1 MRVLIVGGGG
11 REHALGWCV
20 ARDGHT
26 VYAAPGNAGLASVGE
41 LVPIEGTQV
50 ADLADFARA
59 NRIDYT
65 IVGPEAPLVAGL
77 VDEFLAQG
85 LSISGPKRGAARVEG
100 SKVFSKNLMR
110 RHRIPTADFDVFDDP
125 ADARRFIEARGAP
138 IVVKAD
144 GLAAGKGVI
153 VARDKQTA
161 LQAVEDI
168 MEARVYG
175 DAGRRIVVEQL
186 LTGQEVSV
194 LVFTDGETVVPLVP
208 ARDHK
213 PAYDGDLGPNTGG
226 MGCFSPVP
234 LVDDSFLAEA
244 LEKAA
249 RPTVAALRSEGVRYR
264 GVLYVGMMITND
276 GLKVLEY
283 NARFGDPETQ
293 VQLPRLDTPLVEILQ
308 ACSEGRLDE
317 VPVRW
322 KNNAAV
328 AVVVAAEG
336 YPGRYEK
343 GRPIGGLDKAAAV
356 EGALVFHAG
365 TAIED
370 GQTVTSGGR
379 VLAVTGVGADISEAR
394 KRAYAGAAE
403 ISFAGAWYRKD
414 IAATVS
420 AP

>member
-11 REHALGWCV
+11 REHALAWRV

-26 VYAAPGNAGLASVGE
+26 VYSAPGNAGLAGIGE

-50 ADLADFARA
+50 SDLAEFARG

-77 VDEFLAQG
+77 VDEFLGQG
-85 LSISGPKRGAARVEG
+85 LAISGPKRAAARVEG
-100 SKVFSKNLMR
+100 SKVFAKNLMR

-138 IVVKAD
+138 IVIKAD

-153 VARDKQTA
+153 VARDKATA

-175 DAGRRIVVEQL
+175 DAGRRIVVEQC
-186 LTGQEVSV
+186 LTGQEISV
-194 LVFTDGETVVPLVP
+194 LVFTDGEAVVPLVP
-208 ARDHK
+208 ARDYK

-264 GVLYVGMMITND
+264 GVLYIGMMVTND

-293 VQLPRLDTPLVEILQ
+293 VQMPRLDTPLVEILQ

-322 KNNAAV
+322 KSDAAV

-336 YPGRYEK
+336 YPGRYGK
-343 GRPIGGLDKAAAV
+343 GRPIAGLDKAAAV
-356 EGALVFHAG
+356 DGAFVFHAG
-365 TAIED
+365 TALEGD
-370 GQTVTSGGR
+370 ETVTAGGR
-379 VLAVTGVGADISEAR
+379 VLAVTGVGADLAEAR
-394 KRAYAGAAE
+394 KRAYAGVAE
-403 ISFAGAWYRKD
+403 ISFAGAWHRKD
-414 IAATVS
+414 IAATVG
-420 AP
+420 PR